1 MILLTRSLFTQMA
14 LDQTGRRGCGGQ
26 PGAFRQCPHY
36 PMDCLGKRRRLY
48 LQSSLN
54 NGLDQIRRVVE
65 LVAPLLFALR
75 VASRIAGRAIC
86 QICQ

>member
-36 PMDCLGKRRRLY
+36 PMDCLGKTQANLPAVKLERW
-48 LQSSLN
+48 S
-54 NGLDQIRRVVE
+54 
-65 LVAPLLFALR
+65 
-75 VASRIAGRAIC
+75 
-86 QICQ
+86 